1 MEMVNLKACV
11 LNRNVVR
18 DVTCHFCCFGGGRN
32 IGVFQTN
39 AVFYFKMSSTCC
51 GRNRTGTYGSF
62 SLHFVGLEF
71 VIISVKFFVSI
82 IVLCT
87 ILSGGIYEVSLIEFA
102 FKKFGNAVLILTSG
116 RG

>member
-11 LNRNVVR
+11 LDRNVVR
-18 DVTCHFCCFGGGRN
+18 DVTCHFCCFGGGRI
-32 IGVFQTN
+32 IGMFQTN

-51 GRNRTGTYGSF
+51 GRNRTGTYASF

-71 VIISVKFFVSI
+71 VIISVKFSVSI

-87 ILSGGIYEVSLIEFA
+87 IL
-102 FKKFGNAVLILTSG
+102 
-116 RG
+116 